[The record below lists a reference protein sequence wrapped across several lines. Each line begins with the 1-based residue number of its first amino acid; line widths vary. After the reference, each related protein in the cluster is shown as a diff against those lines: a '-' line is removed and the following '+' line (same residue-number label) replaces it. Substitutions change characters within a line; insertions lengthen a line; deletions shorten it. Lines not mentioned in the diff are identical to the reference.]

1 MAILPWGD
9 RVLGAALGLVV
20 ASGLWLVVAPVGSS
34 SRFVTYWGV
43 QIFLDIFMIVTS
55 RRVASAAAAPAV
67 SRFWGWLA
75 RAGCLFL
82 AGDLVTVW
90 TVWRSPGPASMGGGA
105 LHALLVGSGIATMVV
120 VTLTHPSEFSG
131 AQRRR
136 VWLDATTVAAG
147 AGAYLPRLFTR
158 V

>member
-1 MAILPWGD
+1 
-9 RVLGAALGLVV
+9 
-20 ASGLWLVVAPVGSS
+20 
-34 SRFVTYWGV
+34 
-43 QIFLDIFMIVTS
+43 
-55 RRVASAAAAPAV
+55 
-67 SRFWGWLA
+67 
-75 RAGCLFL
+75 
-82 AGDLVTVW
+82 
-90 TVWRSPGPASMGGGA
+90 MGGGA